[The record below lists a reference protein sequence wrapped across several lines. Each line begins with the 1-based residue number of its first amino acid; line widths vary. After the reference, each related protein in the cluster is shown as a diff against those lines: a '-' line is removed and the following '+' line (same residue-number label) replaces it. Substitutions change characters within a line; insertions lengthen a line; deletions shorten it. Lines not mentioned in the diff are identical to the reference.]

1 MKKGEYVYTPRFC
14 SVMIEKVFRSLET
27 AVKYGFVEP
36 TYYNNPEYS
45 VFGKHIGKD
54 TMIFAA
60 VKK

>member
-45 VFGKHIGKD
+45 VGKD